1 MNAAIS
7 HSNKVNTR
15 KLLCLGLLLML
26 GWQPLAASASPVS
39 SPPLTSIPSLD
50 LARYMGTWYEIAK
63 FPNWFQRHCV
73 SNTTAQYTL
82 LANQQVKVINRC
94 QQADGAIDQAE
105 GTGKPGKQPA
115 RLLVSFAP
123 AWLHLLP
130 VVWGQYW
137 VIDLDPAYTLAVVS
151 EPGRNYLWILSRNRQ
166 ITQQA
171 WQTLLQKLTGQGFDT
186 SKLVRTIQKP
196 EEKATN
202 LSPEGRDS

>member
-39 SPPLTSIPSLD
+39 SPPLT
-50 LARYMGTWYEIAK
+50 K